1 MQKGNLLKEQL
12 FLPVMLGL
20 VILLF
25 HAQACLAQQLDS
37 LFVTPRARQV
47 GDVVTVIISE
57 SSLASQST
65 KTDMGKR
72 TATGGKVSSLF
83 EGSQG
88 TVATLPTWEWEHKN
102 NFQGSGSTQRK
113 GTLIAKI
120 SAQITEILPN
130 GNFRIQ
136 GKRIVKVNNEEQII
150 SIEGIIRPMDINE
163 DNTIYSTYIADAR
176 IRYEGRGVLGEN
188 QRPGILS
195 RIFSWLGIF

>member
-1 MQKGNLLKEQL
+1 MQKGDLLKEQV

-20 VILLF
+20 IMLLF
-25 HAQACLAQQLDS
+25 YTQACLAQQLNS
-37 LFVTPRARQV
+37 LFVTSRARQV

-57 SSLASQST
+57 SSLALQSA
-65 KTDMGKR
+65 KTDMGKE

-83 EGSQG
+83 ESSQG
-88 TVATLPTWEWEHKN
+88 TAATLPTWEWKHEK
-102 NFQGSGSTQRK
+102 NFQGTGSTQRK
-113 GTLIAKI
+113 GTLVAKI

-136 GKRIVKVNNEEQII
+136 GKRIVKVNNEEQVI

-176 IRYEGRGVLGEN
+176 IKYEGRGVLGEN

-195 RIFSWLGIF
+195 RIFSWLRIF